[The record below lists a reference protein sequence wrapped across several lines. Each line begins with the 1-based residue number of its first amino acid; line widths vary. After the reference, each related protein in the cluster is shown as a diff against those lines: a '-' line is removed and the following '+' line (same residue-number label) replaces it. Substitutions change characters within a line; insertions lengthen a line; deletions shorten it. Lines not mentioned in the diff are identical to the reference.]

1 MDWLK
6 TDKMAFQNVV
16 RKEAEIGNLRKGVE
30 FKLKCSQECQ
40 MVLVIKFEM
49 GSLNACNFSVS
60 LS

>member
-16 RKEAEIGNLRKGVE
+16 RKEAEIGNLQKGVE
-30 FKLKCSQECQ
+30 FKLKCSQKCQ

>member
-16 RKEAEIGNLRKGVE
+16 RKEAEIGNLQKGVK

-49 GSLNACNFSVS
+49 GS
-60 LS
+60 